1 MSRQENL
8 LTSVASA
15 ALLGTVS
22 DKDDLLTTAE
32 TAAHLGIK
40 INTLEIWRTKGR
52 GPEFIKLGDA
62 PQAPVRYR
70 KSAVVAWLEQRRYAS
85 TSAYTAA
92 LTRIKHDNRS
102 SSGASE

>member
-1 MSRQENL
+1 MSHSVDLNDL
-8 LTSVASA
+8 LTSA
-15 ALLGTVS
+15 
-22 DKDDLLTTAE
+22 KTA
-32 TAAHLGIK
+32 TLLGIK
-40 INTLEIWRTKGR
+40 PNTLEIWRTKGH
-52 GPEFIKLGDA
+52 GPAFLKLGIT

-70 KSAVVAWLEQRRYAS
+70 KSAVVAWLEQRQYAS